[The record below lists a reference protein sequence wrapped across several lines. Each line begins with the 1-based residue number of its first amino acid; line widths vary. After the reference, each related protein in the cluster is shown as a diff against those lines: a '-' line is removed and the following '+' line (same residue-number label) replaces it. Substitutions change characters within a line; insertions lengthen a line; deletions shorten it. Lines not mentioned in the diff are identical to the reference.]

1 MSIEFSGF
9 DKLNNIIE
17 QTQKFQK
24 EIDNEIKEMYKRPKY
39 AHLSRWNKVDEKGV
53 FKDADLSRQGG
64 RKDYTIINPETG
76 KPCVIPERGWDKSY
90 EDLLKLQEN
99 NLI

>member
-24 EIDNEIKEMYKRPKY
+24 EIDNEIVNVSFDPFDAESIEMAIIESERIIDFKAEEYGDNEIIIGLASQMK
-39 AHLSRWNKVDEKGV
+39 SGV
-53 FKDADLSRQGG
+53 RQMIIDKASQARTEADQG
-64 RKDYTIINPETG
+64 E
-76 KPCVIPERGWDKSY
+76 
-90 EDLLKLQEN
+90 EDGE
-99 NLI
+99 

>member
-24 EIDNEIKEMYKRPKY
+24 EIDNEIVNVSFDPFDAESIEQAIIEMERMIDGKSTVYAKNQMIQKIAIETKTTYRQAIIDKAAEARVQKE
-39 AHLSRWNKVDEKGV
+39 DE
-53 FKDADLSRQGG
+53 
-64 RKDYTIINPETG
+64 
-76 KPCVIPERGWDKSY
+76 
-90 EDLLKLQEN
+90 
-99 NLI
+99 

>member
-24 EIDNEIKEMYKRPKY
+24 EIDNEIVNVSFDPFDAESIEMAIIESERIIDFKAEEYGDNEIIIGLASQMK
-39 AHLSRWNKVDEKGV
+39 SGV
-53 FKDADLSRQGG
+53 RQMIIDKASQARIEADQG
-64 RKDYTIINPETG
+64 E
-76 KPCVIPERGWDKSY
+76 
-90 EDLLKLQEN
+90 EDGE
-99 NLI
+99 